1 MKWSQFFN
9 TSIGKKLLVG
19 ATGLFLCSFIIV
31 HLAGNLQ
38 LLKNDEG
45 AAFNAYA
52 AFMGHNSLIQFI
64 AWGLKIVILVHAI
77 IALQL
82 TFRNR
87 AARPVK
93 YAVNPGNQTSS
104 WFSRQMAIMG
114 SILLIFLII
123 HLADFWWKFHYGD
136 VPAKSYEGYT
146 EPLKDLYFTV
156 HEAFKIWWLV
166 AIYVIGMIGLSF
178 HLVHGFKSA
187 FQTFGLN
194 HVKYNGL
201 INFVGLWLFSIA
213 IPVGYAI
220 IPLVIY
226 FNSVK

>member
-19 ATGLFLCSFIIV
+19 ATGLFLCSFVVV
-31 HLAGNLQ
+31 HLAGNLA
-38 LLKNDEG
+38 LLKDDGGE
-45 AAFNAYA
+45 AFNTYA
-52 AFMGHNSLIQFI
+52 AFMSHNGLIQFV
-64 AWGLKIVILVHAI
+64 AWGLKVVVLIHAI
-77 IALQL
+77 LAFQL

-93 YAVNPGNQTSS
+93 YAINPGNQTSS

-123 HLADFWWKFHYGD
+123 HLKDFWYWMHYGD
-136 VPAKSYEGYT
+136 VRPVTYNGEEYNN
-146 EPLKDLYFTV
+146 LYLV
-156 HEAFKIWWLV
+156 VQEAFKELWLV
-166 AIYVIGMIGLSF
+166 ILYVIGMIGLSF
-178 HLVHGFKSA
+178 HLIHGFKSA

-201 INFVGLWLFSIA
+201 INFVGVWLFGIL
-213 IPVGYAI
+213 IPIGFAI
-220 IPLVIY
+220 IPVVIY
-226 FNSVK
+226 FKSI

>member
-19 ATGLFLCSFIIV
+19 ATGLFLCSFIVV
-31 HLAGNLQ
+31 HLAGNFQ

-45 AAFNAYA
+45 EAFNAYA
-52 AFMGHNSLIQFI
+52 SFMGHNSLIQFI
-64 AWGLKIVILVHAI
+64 AWGLKIVILIHVI

-93 YAVNPGNQTSS
+93 YAINPGNQTSS

-114 SILLIFLII
+114 TILLIFLVI

-136 VPAKSYEGYT
+136 VPMKSYAGMNE
-146 EPLKDLYFTV
+146 ELKDLYTIV
-156 HEAFKIWWLV
+156 NAAFKVWWLV

-178 HLVHGFKSA
+178 HLIHGFKSA

-201 INFVGLWLFSIA
+201 INFVGVWIFGIA
-213 IPVGYAI
+213 IPIGFAI
-220 IPLVIY
+220 IPLVI
-226 FNSVK
+226 FFK

>member
-38 LLKNDEG
+38 LLSNDEG
-45 AAFNAYA
+45 KAFNAYA
-52 AFMGHNSLIQFI
+52 GFMGHNSLIQFI
-64 AWGLKIVILVHAI
+64 AWGLKIVIIIHAY

-93 YAVNPGNQTSS
+93 YAINPGNQTSS

-123 HLADFWWKFHYGD
+123 HLADFWWKFHFGDIPMKDYGNG
-136 VPAKSYEGYT
+136 ET
-146 EPLKDLYFTV
+146 HKDLYTV
-156 HEAFKIWWLV
+156 VQFAFKEWWLV
-166 AIYVIGMIGLSF
+166 AIYVVGMIGLSF
-178 HLVHGFKSA
+178 HLIHGFKSA

-201 INFVGLWLFSIA
+201 INFVGVWLFGIL

-220 IPLVIY
+220 IPVVIY
-226 FNSVK
+226 FK

>member
-19 ATGLFLCSFIIV
+19 ATGFFLCSFVIV
-31 HLAGNLQ
+31 HLSGNLL
-38 LLKNDEG
+38 LLKNDGGE
-45 AAFNAYA
+45 AFNIYA
-52 AFMGHNSLIQFI
+52 DFMGHNFFIQFL
-64 AWGLKIVILVHAI
+64 AWGLKIIILLHAF

-93 YAVNPGNQTSS
+93 YAINPGNQTSS

-114 SILLIFLII
+114 SIILFFICI
-123 HLADFWWKFHYGD
+123 HLGDFWWKMHYGD
-136 VPAKSYEGYT
+136 LNPATYGSHEPIRNLYEAVY
-146 EPLKDLYFTV
+146 ES
-156 HEAFKIWWLV
+156 FKVWWIV
-166 AIYVIGMIGLSF
+166 VFYVIGMFALSF

-187 FQTFGLN
+187 AQTFGLN

-201 INFVGLWLFSIA
+201 INFLGVWLFA
-213 IPVGYAI
+213 VLIPVGFAL
-220 IPLVIY
+220 IPVVIY
-226 FNSVK
+226 FKSIQ

>member
-19 ATGLFLCSFIIV
+19 ATGLFLCSFVIV
-31 HLAGNLQ
+31 HLAGNLA
-38 LLKNDEG
+38 LLKDDGGE
-45 AAFNAYA
+45 AFNVYA
-52 AFMGHNSLIQFI
+52 AFMSHNGLIQFI
-64 AWGLKIVILVHAI
+64 AWGLKVVILLHAI
-77 IALQL
+77 LALQL

-93 YAVNPGNQTSS
+93 YAINPGNQTSS

-123 HLADFWWKFHYGD
+123 HLKDFWYWMHYGNL
-136 VPAKSYEGYT
+136 
-146 EPLKDLYFTV
+146 EPVTYKGEEYKNLYLAV
-156 HEAFKIWWLV
+156 QVAFRELWLV
-166 AIYVIGMIGLSF
+166 ILYVIGMIGLSF

-201 INFVGLWLFSIA
+201 INFVGVWLFGIL
-213 IPVGYAI
+213 IPIGFAI
-220 IPLVIY
+220 IPVVIY
-226 FNSVK
+226 FKSIQ

>member
-19 ATGLFLCSFIIV
+19 ATGLFLCSFVIV
-31 HLAGNLQ
+31 HLAGNLA

-45 AAFNAYA
+45 EAFNTYA
-52 AFMGHNSLIQFI
+52 AFMSHNGLIQFI
-64 AWGLKIVILVHAI
+64 AWGLKIVILIHAI
-77 IALQL
+77 LAFQL

-114 SILLIFLII
+114 SILFVFLCI
-123 HLADFWWKFHYGD
+123 HLKDFWWMMHYGEM
-136 VPAKSYEGYT
+136 VEKTYPGET
-146 EPLKDLYFTV
+146 HPVRDLY
-156 HEAFKIWWLV
+156 EATRVAFEQGWLV
-166 AIYVIGMIGLSF
+166 AVYVIGMVGLSF
-178 HLVHGFKSA
+178 HLIHGFKSA

-201 INFVGLWLFSIA
+201 INFVGVWLFGVL
-213 IPVGYAI
+213 IPVGFAI
-220 IPLVIY
+220 IPLCIHFKLV
-226 FNSVK
+226 

>member
-19 ATGLFLCSFIIV
+19 ATGLFLCSFVIV
-31 HLAGNLQ
+31 HLAGNLA
-38 LLKNDEG
+38 LLKNDGGE
-45 AAFNAYA
+45 AFNVYA
-52 AFMGHNSLIQFI
+52 AFMSHNALIQFI

-77 IALQL
+77 LALQL

-114 SILLIFLII
+114 SILLIFIII
-123 HLADFWWKFHYGD
+123 HLKDFWYRMHYGELEP
-136 VPAKSYEGYT
+136 VSYGGE
-146 EPLKDLYFTV
+146 ELKNMYLAV
-156 HEAFKIWWLV
+156 QVAFRELWIV
-166 AIYVIGMIGLSF
+166 IIYVIGMIGLSF

-201 INFVGLWLFSIA
+201 INFVGVWIFGIL
-213 IPVGYAI
+213 IPLGFAI
-220 IPLVIY
+220 IPVVIY
-226 FNSVK
+226 FKSIQ